1 LRASGA
7 VVEIDHPTRGKH
19 LTVGNPVKLSDSLC
33 VVTRAPL
40 LGEHTREIL
49 RKVLDL
55 SDDQIGTLEEAG
67 AFGEHGAGE

>member
-1 LRASGA
+1 
-7 VVEIDHPTRGKH
+7 
-19 LTVGNPVKLSDSLC
+19 

-67 AFGEHGAGE
+67 AFGEHRAGE